1 MRCTPFM
8 IAALFSAASSV
19 AQPSASAPAPARPP
33 VAAPPTL
40 GTGTCLSDL
49 RREAGGAP
57 AASRPRRL
65 GELPP
70 GDLQLTVMRE
80 VDGCHEPVIV
90 RQGFGAAGEERR
102 R

>member
-1 MRCTPFM
+1 MRSAPFM
-8 IAALFSAASSV
+8 IAALLSAASSA
-19 AQPSASAPAPARPP
+19 AQPPAPAPAPARPP
-33 VAAPPTL
+33 IAAPPSL

-49 RREAGGAP
+49 RREAASTP
-57 AASRPRRL
+57 ATSRPRRL

-90 RQGFGAAGEERR
+90 RQGFGAIGGERR
-102 R
+102 

>member
-8 IAALFSAASSV
+8 IAALLSAASSA
-19 AQPSASAPAPARPP
+19 AQPPASAPARPP
-33 VAAPPTL
+33 LAAPPTL

-49 RREAGGAP
+49 RREAGSAP

-80 VDGCHEPVIV
+80 IEGCHEPVIV